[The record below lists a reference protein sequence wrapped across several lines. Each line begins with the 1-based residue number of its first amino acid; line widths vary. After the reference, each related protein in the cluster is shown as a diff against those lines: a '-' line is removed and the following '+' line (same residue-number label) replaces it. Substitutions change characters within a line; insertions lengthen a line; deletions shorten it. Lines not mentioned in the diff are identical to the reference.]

1 MAQATPRMITGGAD
15 APDCELLGHASPA
28 TVRAPTYVA
37 RLLLGAAALLVGLII
52 AVLYEDAIAGLA
64 YNQRLLLDA
73 FPDVLQ
79 TLISSLGV
87 YVLAA
92 VVLITNGRLIRQRR
106 PRTAVLLDLAAAAG
120 AVASYGAG
128 TVLER
133 LSSSSTLD
141 GFLAERLSGQSIPT
155 ISTSPILGAT
165 VAALVLGGPWL
176 NAVAQRMVV
185 DHGCLHRS
193 GLRAVHLGLS
203 RGVGGSRRGYRRRRA
218 GGHRIC
224 HAQPGSHGTRSGRLV
239 ATARFDA
246 GQPHTHDGEQP
257 DLGAMAEP
265 PGRRL
270 RSGHQGAGPQPSCGR
285 VAVTS
290 VAAPPPEGAAASAA
304 SAPFGVRPTT
314 RRWHRYKLT
323 TWVFAH
329 RASWPLGPPA
339 PTA

>member
-176 NAVAQRMVV
+176 STRWRSAWWWTTVAYIAAVSVLSTSGFLGVLV
-185 DHGCLHRS
+185 DL
-193 GLRAVHLGLS
+193 
-203 RGVGGSRRGYRRRRA
+203 GVGTVAGA

-290 VAAPPPEGAAASAA
+290 VAAPPPEGAA
-304 SAPFGVRPTT
+304 
-314 RRWHRYKLT
+314 RRAQPRHP
-323 TWVFAH
+323 
-329 RASWPLGPPA
+329 SG
-339 PTA
+339 